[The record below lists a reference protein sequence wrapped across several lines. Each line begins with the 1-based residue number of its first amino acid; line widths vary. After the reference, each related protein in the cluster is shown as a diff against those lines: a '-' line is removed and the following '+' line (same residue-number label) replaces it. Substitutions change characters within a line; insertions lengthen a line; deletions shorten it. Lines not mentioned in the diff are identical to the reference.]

1 MDPASKK
8 ATKVAAKA
16 APKAAAKKP
25 AAKSAK
31 KAAPEYAI
39 NFLLEGDIEAF
50 PYKDKFEKMAR
61 KLLAEEGK
69 EKDVNIVLCTD
80 EFVREMNNNYR
91 GLDKVTDVL
100 SFEWHAEFPG
110 EPEMLGEIYIAR
122 EQVKRQAPEYGNTFF
137 AEMKR
142 VIVHGLLHL
151 SGYDHIKAADRKVMR
166 GRECEFL
173 GLDPYKEKD

>member
-1 MDPASKK
+1 MPDPSSKK
-8 ATKVAAKA
+8 NTSKVTAKA
-16 APKAAAKKP
+16 APKAA
-25 AAKSAK
+25 K
-31 KAAPEYAI
+31 KAVPLYNIE
-39 NFLLEGDIEAF
+39 FLCEGDIESF
-50 PYKDKFEKMAR
+50 PYQDKFEKMAR

-69 EKDVNIVLCTD
+69 EKDVNIVLCSD
-80 EFVREMNNNYR
+80 EFVREMNKNYR

-110 EPEMLGEIYIAR
+110 EPEMLGEIYIAK
-122 EQVKRQAPEYGNTFF
+122 EQVKRQAPTYDNTFF

-166 GRECEFL
+166 ARECEFL